1 MPRNDTTEHY
11 IHSPERSAL
20 MARVRQKNTTPELKV
35 RQIVH
40 ALGYRFR
47 VNRRGLP
54 GTPDIVFPSRRKV
67 IFVHGC
73 FWHRHP
79 RCKKAST
86 PKTRIE
92 FWNAKFDAN
101 VARDHRKIE
110 ELERDGWSVM
120 VVWECELASSELT
133 DRLTSFLEDVSQTMG
148 HH

>member
-1 MPRNDTTEHY
+1 MST
-11 IHSPERSAL
+11 S
-20 MARVRQKNTTPELKV
+20 PELKV

-79 RCKKAST
+79 GCKKASI
-86 PKTRIE
+86 PKTRPE

-101 VARDHRKIE
+101 TARDQRKIG
-110 ELERDGWSVM
+110 ELEHDGWSVM
-120 VVWECELASSELT
+120 VVWECELASDDLA
-133 DRLTSFLEDVSQTMG
+133 DRLTSFLESVTPTEG
-148 HH
+148 RH

>member
-1 MPRNDTTEHY
+1 MPRNSASDGY
-11 IHSPERSAL
+11 VPSPQRSAL
-20 MARVRQKNTTPELKV
+20 MARVRQKNTSPELKV

-54 GTPDIVFPSRRKV
+54 GTPDIVFPSRCKV

-79 RCKKAST
+79 GCEKAST
-86 PKTRIE
+86 PKTRTE

-101 VARDHRKIE
+101 VARDQRKIA

-120 VVWECELASSELT
+120 VVWECEMASDDLA
-133 DRLTSFLEDVSQTMG
+133 DRLTSFLESGTPTAG
-148 HH
+148 RH

>member
-1 MPRNDTTEHY
+1 MPRNSASDRYVPSTQ
-11 IHSPERSAL
+11 RSAL
-20 MARVRQKNTTPELKV
+20 MARVRQKNTSPELRV

-54 GTPDIVFPSRRKV
+54 GTPDIVFPSRYKV

-79 RCKKAST
+79 GCKKAST
-86 PKTRIE
+86 PKTRPE

-101 VARDHRKIE
+101 VARDQRKIA

-120 VVWECELASSELT
+120 VVWECELASDDLA
-133 DRLTSFLEDVSQTMG
+133 DRLTSFLESGTPTAG
-148 HH
+148 RP